1 MYLPTSLQILPVAY
15 TEYFMYSLSCIFKSN
30 SIFYLI
36 FVNYHP
42 LVYLHGFALCTL
54 QNIQQNIN
62 THFNFVFQEVEN
74 RRLRREKED
83 KEGVPGNRKNKKNNM
98 KEINDYDE

>member
-1 MYLPTSLQILPVAY
+1 M
-15 TEYFMYSLSCIFKSN
+15 
-30 SIFYLI
+30 
-36 FVNYHP
+36 
-42 LVYLHGFALCTL
+42 GFLNVHAT
-54 QNIQQNIN
+54 IIN
-62 THFNFVFQEVEN
+62 TYFNFVFQEVEN

>member
-1 MYLPTSLQILPVAY
+1 MYLQIKYIGFDICQLPPTCLLAWVC
-15 TEYFMYSLSCIFKSN
+15 FMYVRLLRYKI
-30 SIFYLI
+30 
-36 FVNYHP
+36 
-42 LVYLHGFALCTL
+42 G
-54 QNIQQNIN
+54 IQQKIN

>member
-1 MYLPTSLQILPVAY
+1 M
-15 TEYFMYSLSCIFKSN
+15 
-30 SIFYLI
+30 I

-42 LVYLHGFALCTL
+42 HVYLHGFALCMYIIKKKK
-54 QNIQQNIN
+54 QAKKIN
-62 THFNFVFQEVEN
+62 TLLNFVFQEVEN

-83 KEGVPGNRKNKKNNM
+83 KEGVPGNKKNKKNNM